1 MEGEGKIVCR
11 QMAPAAVTRHP
22 PGPCQPVATDPF
34 LQTVTTGALI
44 LLIQSYP
51 AALAK
56 HLSSQKIEKPRNT
69 LNLGYKGHWN
79 LAELVLTLILL
90 IILTTVV
97 LTQSLTL
104 IYQPQNLVRHHCKFV
119 FLSKKG
125 AVIRKYF

>member
-22 PGPCQPVATDPF
+22 GPRQPVATDPF

-44 LLIQSYP
+44 LMQSYFV
-51 AALAK
+51 ALAK

-79 LAELVLTLILL
+79 SAELVLTLILL
-90 IILTTVV
+90 TSTSFK
-97 LTQSLTL
+97 TQSLPLIFQPRNFVRQTL
-104 IYQPQNLVRHHCKFV
+104 LQACISF
-119 FLSKKG
+119 
-125 AVIRKYF
+125 